1 MSDLP
6 LLLPKFIQYC
16 NELGDDALFIVEGKR
31 DTETL
36 RLLGIEGQIIE
47 KGILSLNELI
57 DSVFRAPILV
67 ILTDFDQEGKHL
79 RKVII
84 KEMQRKGYAKI
95 DNYARQLLY
104 RFCRAYR
111 ITEIEDL
118 DRFASN
124 TQVQDQEVNQGSYG
138 KRT

>member
-16 NELGDDALFIVEGKR
+16 NELGNDALFIVEGKR

-36 RLLGIEGQIIE
+36 RSLGIEGQIIE
-47 KGILSLNELI
+47 KGIFSLNELI
-57 DSVFRAPILV
+57 DLVFHAPILV
-67 ILTDFDQEGKHL
+67 ILTDFDRKGKYLH
-79 RKVII
+79 KVII
-84 KEMQRKGYAKI
+84 KEIQQRKGHGKI

-111 ITEIEDL
+111 ISEIEDL

-124 TQVQDQEVNQGSYG
+124 TQDRDLKV
-138 KRT
+138 